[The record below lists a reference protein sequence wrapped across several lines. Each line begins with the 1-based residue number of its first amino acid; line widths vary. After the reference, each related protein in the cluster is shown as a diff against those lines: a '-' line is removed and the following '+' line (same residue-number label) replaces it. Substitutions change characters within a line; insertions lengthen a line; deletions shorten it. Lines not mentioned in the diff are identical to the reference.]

1 MKKET
6 GKKDTIIISR
16 HVGAV
21 KWLNEIKGVTGKV
34 IPHFDE
40 TIEVKGKKVYG
51 TLPVHLIKKVI
62 DNGGEFYL
70 INLPSVAF
78 SQRGE
83 ELSPSEMEKAGAQ
96 LLKIKSIEMEV
107 I

>member
-1 MKKET
+1 MKN
-6 GKKDTIIISR
+6 IIISR
-16 HVGAV
+16 HEGAV
-21 KWLNEIKGVTGKV
+21 AWLEEIKGVTGKV

-40 TIEVKGKKVYG
+40 KVEVKNKKVYG
-51 TLPVHLIKKVI
+51 TLPVHLIKEII

-83 ELSPSEMEKAGAQ
+83 ELTPSEMEKAGAQ
-96 LLKIKSIEMEV
+96 LLKIKEIEMEV
-107 I
+107 V

>member
-1 MKKET
+1 MNE
-6 GKKDTIIISR
+6 IIVSR
-16 HVGAV
+16 HAGAV
-21 KWLNEIKGVTGKV
+21 EWLREIKGVTGKV

-40 TIEVKGKKVYG
+40 KVEVKGKKVYG
-51 TLPVHLIKKVI
+51 TLPVHLIKEII

-83 ELSPSEMEKAGAQ
+83 ELTPSEMEEAGAQ
-96 LLKIKSIEMEV
+96 LLKIKEIEMEV
-107 I
+107 V

>member
-1 MKKET
+1 MEKET
-6 GKKDTIIISR
+6 DKMIISR
-16 HVGAV
+16 HAGAV
-21 KWLNEIKGVTGKV
+21 AWLKEIKGVTGKV

-40 TIEVKGKKVYG
+40 KIEVKGKKVYG
-51 TLPVHLIKKVI
+51 TLPVHLIKQVI

-83 ELSPSEMEKAGAQ
+83 ELSPSEMEEAGAQ
-96 LLKIKSIEMEV
+96 LLKIKEIEMEV
-107 I
+107 V

>member
-6 GKKDTIIISR
+6 DKIIISR
-16 HVGAV
+16 HEGAV
-21 KWLNEIKGVTGKV
+21 AWLREIKGVTGKV

-40 TIEVKGKKVYG
+40 KVEVKGKKVYG
-51 TLPVHLIKKVI
+51 TLPVHLIKKII
-62 DNGGEFYL
+62 DQEGEFYL

-83 ELSPSEMEKAGAQ
+83 ELTPSEMEKAGAQ
-96 LLKIKSIEMEV
+96 LLKIKNIEMEV